1 MDPFPEQVDHELG
14 DGDEGAV
21 HQVLMEIDVGMEL
34 GDQLVA
40 SPFSREVDEKEVVE
54 DLKCVL
60 VGGTK
65 RDVRWKMRFPKMG
78 GKTG

>member
-1 MDPFPEQVDHELG
+1 
-14 DGDEGAV
+14 
-21 HQVLMEIDVGMEL
+21 MEIDVGMEL

-40 SPFSREVDEKEVVE
+40 SPFSQEVDERGVMV

-65 RDVRWKMRFPKMG
+65 RRCKVEDKFS
-78 GKTG
+78 